1 MERKIVH
8 LDLDAFFC
16 AVEALH
22 TPSLEGKPF
31 AVGGKAEHRG
41 VIASCSYPARRYG
54 IHSAMP
60 TAQALRLCPELI
72 VLSGHRDWYRA
83 YSHRVLE
90 QMHNFTNLVEPIS
103 IDEAFLD
110 VSDLRASAHQI
121 ALKLQETIWRET
133 KLPCSLGVATN
144 KLVAK
149 IANNRGKASAP
160 PGTSPRA
167 IKVIPPGE
175 EATFLAPLPVKELW
189 GVGPKTAAALIDLGI
204 KTIGDLARWPED
216 ELASRFG
223 RHGHDLVRRAR
234 GIDDRPV
241 ITEHEVKSISHET
254 TFARDVTDSAELKRT
269 LSRLSGDVG
278 RRLRE
283 AGVAGAT
290 IKLKLRWSDFKTLT
304 RQVTLAEPTDR
315 DDDIYTAAQQLL
327 LATWPGG
334 RPVRLIGVGVAN
346 LSEPAEQLRLWD
358 DAPQKDRQLQEALD
372 KVRNRFGQDAIQRAI
387 EIDPNE
393 SP

>member
-149 IANNRGKASAP
+149 IANNRDKASAP

-223 RHGHDLVRRAR
+223 RHAHDLVRRAR

-334 RPVRLIGVGVAN
+334 RPVRLIGVGVTN